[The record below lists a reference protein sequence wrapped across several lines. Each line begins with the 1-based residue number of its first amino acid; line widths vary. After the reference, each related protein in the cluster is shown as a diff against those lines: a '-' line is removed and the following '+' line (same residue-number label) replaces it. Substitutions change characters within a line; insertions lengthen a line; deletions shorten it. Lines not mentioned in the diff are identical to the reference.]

1 MIYTIRKYG
10 DPVLRKKAEPIKV
23 FGAELKQFFQD
34 MLEIMYSAGG
44 MGLAA
49 NQIGILKRAIVLDA
63 STKDSTIVMGLANP
77 EILEASRDKTEFEE
91 GCLSF
96 PGINEKIS
104 RPKSVKVRAFDADGR
119 EILIEASGLLAIV
132 IQHEIDHI
140 NGVVFTDRMS
150 PVRKMLH
157 NKELKELKKLNAP
170 GHK

>member
-1 MIYTIRKYG
+1 
-10 DPVLRKKAEPIKV
+10 
-23 FGAELKQFFQD
+23 
-34 MLEIMYSAGG
+34 
-44 MGLAA
+44 
-49 NQIGILKRAIVLDA
+49 
-63 STKDSTIVMGLANP
+63 MGLANP
-77 EILEASRDKTEFEE
+77 EILEASRDKNEFEE

-104 RPKSVKVRAFDADGR
+104 RPKSVKVRAFDADGK
-119 EILIEASGLLAIV
+119 ELLIEASGLLAIV

-157 NKELKELKKLNAP
+157 NKELKELKKLNTP